1 MQQTAIDRC
10 VHAAACGVSPP
21 CWCAHSLFLMHLTTY
36 SVALCAFNRVQQ
48 QPAPCLTCLSAAS
61 IRSHTVFLMDSSA
74 HAQVPTDDAC
84 YNGSHSN
91 NRGKGGST
99 GVYLKGSPEL
109 NYGLGIASTQM
120 ATAQIRCSSG
130 DIYNESIS

>member
-1 MQQTAIDRC
+1 
-10 VHAAACGVSPP
+10 
-21 CWCAHSLFLMHLTTY
+21 
-36 SVALCAFNRVQQ
+36 
-48 QPAPCLTCLSAAS
+48 
-61 IRSHTVFLMDSSA
+61 MDSSA
-74 HAQVPTDDAC
+74 QAQVPADDAC
-84 YNGSHSN
+84 YNGSHLN

-109 NYGLGIASTQM
+109 NYGLGISSTQM